1 MEKSLMRESLGVYHI
16 ISRGTN
22 ALGSRKFASLNCKSC
37 ETGEVEAEAEAEAE
51 AKAEEN
57 PALILS
63 CCSNNLDTR
72 Y

>member
-1 MEKSLMRESLGVYHI
+1 MRESLGVYHI

-22 ALGSRKFASLNCKSC
+22 ALGSRKFVSLNCKSC
-37 ETGEVEAEAEAEAE
+37 ETGEVEAEAE